1 MDAPFIE
8 NTLASA
14 YDIRNAIV
22 EAEREQLNKK
32 QRHEERQL
40 EFYLTF
46 INRLTA
52 AEFFS
57 PLLTSVSHELIG
69 RFHPKS
75 RTSIHASF
83 ITPSDYFDAPGY
95 FQIKFLSSGLLEYE
109 GYDMDIDFCRKLVE
123 SITPFVGKKVIE
135 LMDIKGWRVW
145 WTKTHFCFQD
155 KNEWQ
160 LIQDS
165 MLIGSLYR
173 DIHYGKQDRISRVV
187 SSSLARL
194 DIGQGINN

>member
-1 MDAPFIE
+1 MDSI
-8 NTLASA
+8 TLASA

-22 EAEREQLNKK
+22 EAEREQLIKK

-46 INRLTA
+46 MNRLTA

-75 RTSIHASF
+75 RTSIHAEF
-83 ITPSDYFDAPGY
+83 ITPSDCYDAPGY
-95 FQIKFLSSGLLEYE
+95 FQVKFLSSGLLEYE
-109 GYDMDIDFCRKLVE
+109 GYEMDVEFCRKLVE
-123 SITPFVGKKVIE
+123 SVTPFVAKKVHE

-173 DIHYGKQDRISRVV
+173 DIHYNLPQERSSRVV

-194 DIGQGINN
+194 DGVNN